1 MLDKPT
7 FKKERKSLK
16 APLPQLRHCLIF
28 FYFAFEQNFYKELL
42 LSSKLKIPPKKEQKW
57 LINMGK
63 FVISVEIREL

>member
-42 LSSKLKIPPKKEQKW
+42 LSSKLKIPPKKEQK
-57 LINMGK
+57 
-63 FVISVEIREL
+63 